1 MSNYQYYTEIQT
13 TLENQIPGL
22 ARNQVQ
28 KMFRAAFQKKKNR
41 MISEFLNHPVTKEI
55 EMGINA
61 KNISGTLG
69 GGSGNLFSFIGFDAG
84 YDPIEPIEEVLL
96 RTDFKLVRVTKRE
109 IEFSVM
115 LPEPRDIFAVT
126 PMPWASGRSWAK
138 GIETGISGLGYYLL
152 KSTDGSRSGL
162 GVQSPHKVRKKY
174 RFRNTQ
180 YISAFIKRYEKEF
193 SNLEL

>member
-13 TLENQIPGL
+13 TLENQIPGI
-22 ARNQVQ
+22 AKEQVR
-28 KMFRAAFQKKKNR
+28 KLFRTAFQKKKNR

-61 KNISGTLG
+61 KNISGTLS
-69 GGSGNLFSFIGFDAG
+69 GGSGNLFSFIGFESG
-84 YDPIEPIEEVLL
+84 YDPIAPIEEVLL
-96 RTDFKLVRVTKRE
+96 RTDFKLVKVTKKQ
-109 IEFSVM
+109 IEFSVF
-115 LPEPRDIFAVT
+115 LPEPRDIFAAT

-152 KSTDGSRSGL
+152 KESKTSRSGL
-162 GVQSPHKVRKKY
+162 GIQSPRKVRKKS
-174 RFRNTQ
+174 RFKNTQ
-180 YISAFIKRYEKEF
+180 YITAFIRRYEKEF